1 MDGLEVSKEGLGGA
15 KVPLC
20 ACEKRFSRRSLHAF
34 TALQQV
40 VPEQNRAQRKINGDT
55 HNSSRACLGRTSRPQ
70 CLLTLP

>member
-40 VPEQNRAQRKINGDT
+40 VPEQNSVKDASFT
-55 HNSSRACLGRTSRPQ
+55 EVSRSCVK
-70 CLLTLP
+70 